1 MKNFNFLSSL
11 GRQSSGLGIATLAS
25 TVGSPS
31 AHRRGAMLKLIS
43 VLVLVLTLGVGQMW
57 GTETTIASWGKISI
71 SANTAYK
78 ASDGD
83 ADNKNV
89 AQFTSNKAMTTA
101 GTNCYYGSSA
111 GGAVITFSNLDLS
124 NYTGITMTFYA
135 RASQQG
141 TMQIEYSANGSS
153 YTNLNAPSLT
163 KNEAQKTSNEI
174 PNTAKY
180 IKLTHSA
187 SSGSFYFGT
196 VVIKGTYSGGGS
208 VTELDVPTGMS
219 SGTPGMNGAT
229 LSWNAVTNASGY
241 SLTIGSNSPITSGFT
256 TSAGVVSYNL
266 TGLDAETTYT
276 WKVKAVGDGTNYSNS
291 EDCATQN
298 FTTAA
303 DPTQKV
309 LTFNLASN
317 NLSLPTAKSSSAA
330 GNYTYT
336 LNEVNY
342 TFSATDY
349 QGNSDGGIYFS
360 TNYTMM
366 YKQNAL
372 GLPAIS
378 DYKLVKVVASN
389 SSGCSTSAV
398 VSITSNTTGTAI
410 SGGTGQTW
418 SSTSS
423 NYTYNLTGTD
433 YNTVYYVY
441 VSSAANAQITQLK
454 LTYKPK
460 PSVSSISIKT
470 APTKTTYTANEYFDP
485 SGLVITVNYSDN
497 TSEDVAYGNTT
508 ASDFSFSPTISTAL
522 NATHTAV
529 TVTYGTKTAN
539 QAITV
544 NRIAT
549 TLAWSAASY
558 TANIGATY
566 TFPTLTKTPAAL
578 EGVTF
583 TSSNTDVVETISA
596 AGVPTVKGTG
606 TTTITAAFG
615 QTDVYAA
622 ATSATYTLTIN
633 SASSPTLEVDPTSVT
648 FALTAVGG
656 NRTEVVTLA
665 GEHLDANATYE
676 ITGDDKAMFSIVDPT
691 FPLTPE
697 GGELLEDITIKYAP
711 TAAAANHT
719 ATLTITSGVAS
730 ATVTLSGSAKNRRTV
745 TWYKADDTE
754 LTAQERGSATTEVW
768 DGDAVT
774 VLPAAPASCD
784 ASISFQGWTNATYA
798 KSDDAPTVLFDD
810 SEDAPAISGGNASY
824 YAVWANASGEGGSVE
839 ITRTTT
845 NFPTG
850 YGTANTFTEYTLNDY
865 KFMIQQ
871 VFNNSNATGTGAQT
885 MQWRASGNSNGTGTI
900 YNKDVFPGHISS
912 IVIVYASDDSNKN
925 IALKIGDAE
934 NPTSGTA
941 ITPSVSNTYTYTFD
955 CSAYSYDYF
964 VLTNGSGAGYVSSI
978 TINYAASIKDYSTVC
993 SVPVEITDP
1002 TFSPAAGSYD
1012 EDQNVAI
1019 SAAQGMTIYYSI
1031 GAESN
1036 PKTAGTA
1043 YTGTISVTED
1053 KVIKAIATDGNGNWS
1068 NIVTKTYTI
1077 NYSPSIA
1084 AYIAKAQAT
1093 TRYLRLSAAQNCVVT
1108 AVKKNN
1114 QDKVTN
1120 IYCQDN
1126 SGAGIIIY
1134 NGSGFGSNEIN
1145 VGDRIV
1151 GAVSG
1156 TYSPYLKQPEMESAA
1171 FADGVTFTAVSR
1183 PDAPTVT
1190 VANVNSGAAYT
1201 ANPMMLVTVA
1211 DLYYKSV
1218 SGSTYTFNTQANGE
1232 GTDITIYDNFSYLSG
1247 KTMPGVACTIVGIMA
1262 RNNDN
1267 YQVLPVELTTAATAA
1282 MPTISPTGGADA
1294 ENAVEVIYL
1303 SEISVGS
1310 VADEDITI
1318 TLNDVEKTDD
1328 NPILVQGDLKLEVSA
1343 KRDFYADNSVTYYY
1357 KPSAYPKNISV
1368 TSEHGTVVVKVGDNV
1383 VETALPGATVTFTV
1397 TPENEHFHIASTS
1410 VTYEGGSLTPSLSE
1424 NVYSFTMPDKDATI
1438 VVNYTEDTK
1447 YSITF
1452 NGGGAAGEGPAA
1464 IEDQYA
1470 GAEITLPTK
1479 EEANYTAPTDKVF
1492 NGWLVTSGED
1502 VVEQS
1507 AGMFVMPAGNVT
1519 ITAQWASKVY
1529 CALTLSING
1538 ATTTTNI
1545 DREVKYV
1552 LPTEEDAISG
1562 YDFYGWAIAP
1572 EVDDVE
1578 EAIDTIKSFT
1588 PAANEASK
1596 TLYAVF
1602 KREYVGEDKEDELTA
1617 ADLAATGTS
1626 YADFSNVQ
1634 KVSNA
1639 KYAGNSAKNNAGAIQ
1654 LRSDKST
1661 AGIVSTVSGGTIKSV
1676 KITVAS
1682 GSNTIDVYGSNT
1694 AYAAASDLY
1703 GSSKGT
1709 KIGSTSSTGTITP
1722 TAQQVFKYVGIR
1734 SNSGAAYLS
1743 SVTITWTPKAT
1754 YYTTAPA
1761 QVYDVE
1767 YALGGGAWKENE
1779 GCEAAKVKAGQTYT
1793 ICADEPVR
1801 DHYTFAKWQ
1810 IGGED
1815 ASGEITINAN
1825 TTITAVWTAKVESN
1839 VTYNA
1844 GTGSGD
1850 PVVIS
1855 TVEEGTEVTLK
1866 AIGSGE
1872 GQANFAKSGY
1882 DFVGWLRGNVLYKAG
1897 ETFEMPAEAVTLI
1910 AQWKKQNI
1918 EKLSLVTDASQ
1929 LLDGMEI
1936 VLACKNPV
1944 SNNTEKDPAIAGV
1957 LLENKYL
1964 KSVTTN
1970 VTFNNDNTVSY
1981 SSEDVITLTLE
1992 SESEGW
1998 ALRNGTNYLTPNGK
2012 NNQVKW
2018 GTSPFVW
2025 SISIANG
2032 NAYIQQGNYTI
2043 NYNAAQGTERFSQY
2057 TNQQNDIQIYGKATV
2072 VSGTTSISQIGYVDG
2087 DVIVLSES
2095 ATLTVDADIAP
2106 TTVIVPAGGTVTV
2119 KDNKTIDANTV
2130 IVENGGTLDIQ
2141 TNGTV
2146 KTNETLI
2153 IHSTLGKGTGTTA
2166 SGNAPGACGQVV
2178 NGGNITVSGDVYL
2191 EIDLTQDAKAS
2202 AGWYA
2207 FSVPFPVDAMNGV
2220 YYKETKLTNEVGYA
2234 IMSHD
2239 GALRAKDEYAWK
2251 KFRGIMQPGVFYV
2264 ITVGNT
2270 DYKTLRFKKVTGE
2283 ALVASTSVAVS
2294 PFPSQTG
2301 DNADGAWNG
2310 IGNPNLQISNLS
2322 TSVTTMQF
2330 YDHKTNS
2337 FIGRDHSVNLVVG
2350 SAFFIQY
2357 NTTSSVSI
2365 PTEIN
2370 DGHGYLAPKRE
2381 QKDIENTIYKV
2392 ELMNM
2397 TTDELEDNVFLTARE
2412 DALNEYE
2419 IGRDVAKLSMGT
2431 AKCAQMYVPAYGTQ
2445 LCAADF
2451 RLINDKAE
2459 YPLTLTAPAAG
2470 TYSITAP
2477 NAENADLYL
2486 TYEGAIIWNLSESAY
2501 EFDLNKGT
2509 TNGYGLLLQKKA
2521 PAVVTGVETVTGYG
2535 LQVTG
2540 VQKIV
2545 IDDHVFILRGGQ
2557 MYDVNGKM
2565 VK

>member
-31 AHRRGAMLKLIS
+31 AHRRGTMLKLIS
-43 VLVLVLTLGVGQMW
+43 VLMLVLTLGVGQMW
-57 GTETTIASWGKISI
+57 ATDQTITLTYSSFGLTTSYTKKTAIVSSI
-71 SANTAYK
+71 GFTVDQGYKGSGNTIQMNSSKGSGILY
-78 ASDGD
+78 
-83 ADNKNV
+83 N
-89 AQFTSNKAMTTA
+89 TTA
-101 GTNCYYGSSA
+101 ISGLKS
-111 GGAVITFSNLDLS
+111 
-124 NYTGITMTFYA
+124 
-135 RASQQG
+135 
-141 TMQIEYSANGSS
+141 
-153 YTNLNAPSLT
+153 
-163 KNEAQKTSNEI
+163 
-174 PNTAKY
+174 
-180 IKLTHSA
+180 IKVNV
-187 SSGSFYFGT
+187 SSGNKTYTITTGT
-196 VVIKGTYSGGGS
+196 SEKPTANSQTGTTGGTYNAKAGDTYFQLKVSGAS
-208 VTELDVPTGMS
+208 YFS
-219 SGTPGMNGAT
+219 SIEITYEEGAT
-229 LSWNAVTNASGY
+229 LSSVAVSGTPTQTTYENGNAFDATGLTVTGTYSDSSNKTETTGITWTACKTQDGTYVALDNAAVALATNETGIYVKATVSGITSPAFHVTGLTVTAPLPTITITQNEVASFTNSYAQYTWTAGGVSGKMYAYKNSGMQFNSGKDGYYVYNTDPIPGVIRKITMTQASGTARTWTPYVSTTALTSTTGGTSLTAKSVGTAGTSWDVTGSNSYFYLTVSGGSTVISSIVITYEEVKNAVTVATPATGSGTLSVTGAASLSEVLLGTELTVAAAPSATYHGGTVKVIKTGVTPEEDVTSTVYNAGTGK
-241 SLTIGSNSPITSGFT
+241 LTMPDYPITVSATFVADAAISVAVATDQSSWGSVKLYNSTPAEVSSGT
-256 TSAGVVSYNL
+256 TFKPSAGFKIEATPASDDYEFVSWAKSNGSDITLSVADAAKSNPTLTAGEVSTTFTATFREKAKPYFEVDPDALSFGPIAVNGSQNKTFKLKGQNL
-266 TGLDAETTYT
+266 TEDA
-276 WKVKAVGDGTNYSNS
+276 
-291 EDCATQN
+291 
-298 FTTAA
+298 
-303 DPTQKV
+303 
-309 LTFNLASN
+309 
-317 NLSLPTAKSSSAA
+317 SL
-330 GNYTYT
+330 
-336 LNEVNY
+336 
-342 TFSATDY
+342 
-349 QGNSDGGIYFS
+349 
-360 TNYTMM
+360 
-366 YKQNAL
+366 
-372 GLPAIS
+372 
-378 DYKLVKVVASN
+378 
-389 SSGCSTSAV
+389 
-398 VSITSNTTGTAI
+398 AI
-410 SGGTGQTW
+410 SGTG
-418 SSTSS
+418 
-423 NYTYNLTGTD
+423 
-433 YNTVYYVY
+433 
-441 VSSAANAQITQLK
+441 AAMF
-454 LTYKPK
+454 
-460 PSVSSISIKT
+460 SVAASVDKNGDGAI
-470 APTKTTYTANEYFDP
+470 D
-485 SGLVITVNYSDN
+485 
-497 TSEDVAYGNTT
+497 ED
-508 ASDFSFSPTISTAL
+508 
-522 NATHTAV
+522 V
-529 TVTYGTKTAN
+529 TVTYNPTA
-539 QAITV
+539 
-544 NRIAT
+544 
-549 TLAWSAASY
+549 
-558 TANIGATY
+558 
-566 TFPTLTKTPAAL
+566 
-578 EGVTF
+578 
-583 TSSNTDVVETISA
+583 
-596 AGVPTVKGTG
+596 TG
-606 TTTITAAFG
+606 T
-615 QTDVYAA
+615 
-622 ATSATYTLTIN
+622 
-633 SASSPTLEVDPTSVT
+633 
-648 FALTAVGG
+648 
-656 NRTEVVTLA
+656 
-665 GEHLDANATYE
+665 
-676 ITGDDKAMFSIVDPT
+676 
-691 FPLTPE
+691 
-697 GGELLEDITIKYAP
+697 
-711 TAAAANHT
+711 HT
-719 ATLTITSGVAS
+719 ATLTISSDDAEDVEVA
-730 ATVTLSGSAKNRRTV
+730 LSGEAKVLRTV
-745 TWYKADDTE
+745 KWYSSNSTEITGDDLGE
-754 LTAQERGSATTEVW
+754 ATTSVL
-768 DGDAVT
+768 DGGKVT
-774 VLPAAPASCD
+774 TLPDDPESCD

-810 SEDAPAISGGNASY
+810 TEDAPAISGDNASY
-824 YAVWANASGEGGSVE
+824 YAVWANGGTKSDELTLSTTGVDAGTTYADWSGKTVNSTAVYAGNSAGDKSSIQLRSNNSTSGV
-839 ITRTTT
+839 ITTT
-845 NFPTG
+845 SGGKATKVSVVWQSD
-850 YGTANTFTEYTLNDY
+850 TQTDRTLN
-865 KFMIQQ
+865 
-871 VFNNSNATGTGAQT
+871 
-885 MQWRASGNSNGTGTI
+885 
-900 YNKDVFPGHISS
+900 
-912 IVIVYASDDSNKN
+912 VYGKN
-925 IALKIGDAE
+925 
-934 NPTSGTA
+934 
-941 ITPSVSNTYTYTFD
+941 
-955 CSAYSYDYF
+955 SAYSAASDLYGEATQGTLLGTIVKGTSTELTITGDYEYIG
-964 VLTNGSGAGYVSSI
+964 VRSASGAMYLTSLTVQWSKVSD
-978 TINYAASIKDYSTVC
+978 YATTC
-993 SVPVEITDP
+993 SAPVEIADP

-1012 EDQNVAI
+1012 DDQSVTLGFA
-1019 SAAQGMTIYYSI
+1019 SPATAVYYTTDGTSD
-1031 GAESN
+1031 
-1036 PKTAGTA
+1036 PKTSGTLYSSA
-1043 YTGTISVTED
+1043 ISVTED
-1053 KVIKAIATDGNGNWS
+1053 MTIKAAATDGNGNWS
-1068 NIVTKTYTI
+1068 NVVTKTYTI
-1077 NYSPSIA
+1077 NYSSSIA

-1093 TRYLRLSAAQNCVVT
+1093 TRYLRLNEAQNCVVT

-1171 FADGVTFTAVSR
+1171 FADGVTFTHVDR
-1183 PDAPTVT
+1183 PSAPTVS
-1190 VANVNSGAAYT
+1190 VADVNSGAAYT
-1201 ANPMMLVTVA
+1201 AHPMMLVTVA

-1218 SGSTYTFNTQANGE
+1218 SGSAYTFNTQANGE

-1262 RNNDN
+1262 RNNDA
-1267 YQVLPVELTTAATAA
+1267 YQVLPVELTTAATATL
-1282 MPTISPTGGADA
+1282 PEIDPEGGADA
-1294 ENAVEVIYL
+1294 EHALEVTYL
-1303 SEISVGS
+1303 SAVNVPLVEN
-1310 VADEDITI
+1310 EDIYVSVNDAEATKLTEAASVTI
-1318 TLNDVEKTDD
+1318 ENDTKIAVT
-1328 NPILVQGDLKLEVSA
+1328 A
-1343 KRDFYADNSVTYYY
+1343 KRDFYADNTVTYFY
-1357 KPSAYPKNISV
+1357 KPSAYPKNITV
-1368 TSEHGTVVVKVGDNV
+1368 TSVHGDVVVKVGEATV
-1383 VETALPGATVTFTV
+1383 STALPGATVKFTV

-1479 EEANYTAPTDKVF
+1479 EEANYTAPTNKVF
-1492 NGWLVTSGED
+1492 NGWLVTSGEEE
-1502 VVEQS
+1502 VEQNN
-1507 AGMFVMPAGNVT
+1507 GKFDMPAGNVT
-1519 ITAQWASKVY
+1519 ITAQWADRIF
-1529 CALTLSING
+1529 CALTLNING
-1538 ATTTTNI
+1538 STSTTNI

-1676 KITVAS
+1676 KITIAS

-1910 AQWKKQNI
+1910 AQWKKQNV